1 MSSPTLRQTFKNKLL
16 SLQSLLIIFLISALY
31 FSFSVLLLN
40 YRLVLS
46 TVFGNFPLSYKTTLL
61 SELVFG
67 AYSAFSTFD
76 FLATLLASVLVG
88 TNVLIIFKSLKALKK
103 SGGKLTLA
111 VGGSAVLGIAIAGC
125 ASCGFSVLSL
135 LGIAGAITFIP
146 FGGIALQFVA
156 IILLIF
162 SFWYSLKTYHKEVI
176 CKIK

>member
-1 MSSPTLRQTFKNKLL
+1 MSSPTLRQTFKNELL
-16 SLQSLLIIFLISALY
+16 SLKSLLIIFLISGFY

-40 YRLVLS
+40 YRLVLQ
-46 TVFGNFPLSYKTTLL
+46 TVFGNFPLNYKTTLL

-67 AYSAFSTFD
+67 AYSALNTFD

-88 TNVLIIFKSLKALKK
+88 ANILIVFKSLKALKK
-103 SGGKLTLA
+103 TGGKLTLA
-111 VGGSAVLGIAIAGC
+111 VGGSAVLGVVIAGC
-125 ASCGFSVLSL
+125 ASCGVSVLSL
-135 LGIAGAITFIP
+135 LGIAGAIAFIP
-146 FGGIALQFVA
+146 FGGITLQLIA